1 MNTDGKPTPKQTKGA
16 HDRPSQ
22 IGVVTSDK
30 MQKTIT
36 VKVERLVKHP
46 KYGKYVRRFS
56 VLKAHDPE
64 GTAKMGDKVEV
75 EFTRPIS
82 KSKRWRLLRVLVSA
96 RGGEA

>member
-75 EFTRPIS
+75 EFTPADQQEQALALAAGAGLGTR
-82 KSKRWRLLRVLVSA
+82 R
-96 RGGEA
+96 